1 MAQNVLNSFM
11 PNPNVVNDPDQFF
24 KFGRTVDQLT
34 NGSYKNY
41 NQMACRIHDREGIIN
56 VLINYGKNPPPI
68 IHSNPGIYRPNSEFK
83 YNLFD
88 SHYTN
93 IVLINP

>member
-1 MAQNVLNSFM
+1 MAQNILNNLVS
-11 PNPNVVNDPDQFF
+11 NPNIQNDPNHYY
-24 KFGRTVDQLT
+24 KFGRTVDPIV

-41 NQMACRIHDREGIIN
+41 IELACNMNNREGIIN
-56 VLINYGKNPPPI
+56 ILLNYGENLQPH

-88 SHYTN
+88 SHYSN
-93 IVLINP
+93 IVIIN